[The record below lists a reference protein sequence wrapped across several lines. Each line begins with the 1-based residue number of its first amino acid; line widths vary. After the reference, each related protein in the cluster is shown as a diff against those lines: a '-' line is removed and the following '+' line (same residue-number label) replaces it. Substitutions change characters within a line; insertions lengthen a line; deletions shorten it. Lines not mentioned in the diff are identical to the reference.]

1 MKKEVVFWLKI
12 MVDEF
17 RMDEEMIESAID
29 LVKEGGEM
37 EHRLIYHLLT
47 SLRDMGYRW
56 RSPYKIVLLGDN
68 ELEAE
73 YEKEY
78 ADYLD
83 LKAQKKNITWEEYK
97 KEIGFGEEE

>member
-1 MKKEVVFWLKI
+1 
-12 MVDEF
+12 
-17 RMDEEMIESAID
+17 
-29 LVKEGGEM
+29 
-37 EHRLIYHLLT
+37 
-47 SLRDMGYRW
+47 MGYRW